1 MYEKTCGTYCCKID
15 SNEDELMSRP
25 EGNSLTMD
33 IKFEKQSPPLYAR
46 IPGTAISSISASR

>member
-1 MYEKTCGTYCCKID
+1 
-15 SNEDELMSRP
+15 MSRP